1 MSNDTFVRG
10 AIRFN
15 FPDGSVHAGALWE
28 RNLERYARVEGK
40 QYVLEPGT
48 YRVLREISVEAKM
61 LPGAPEN
68 KRDSIHTQLNEGDT
82 SSTGEAHEIA
92 LVPADHYLRLW
103 VAARNENARLQE
115 EIAALKAQLDECKQT
130 RIADAAF
137 DAEQPAPW

>member
-15 FPDGSVHAGALWE
+15 FPDGSVHPGALWE
-28 RNLERYARVEGK
+28 RNMVRYARVEGK

-68 KRDSIHTQLNEGDT
+68 KRDSIHTQPTHEGDT
-82 SSTGEAHEIA
+82 STAGQSPEAQ
-92 LVPADHYLRLW
+92 ADHYMRLW
-103 VAARNENARLQE
+103 VAARNENERLKE
-115 EIAALKAQLDECKQT
+115 EIAALKAQLAQKVRCL
-130 RIADAAF
+130 
-137 DAEQPAPW
+137 